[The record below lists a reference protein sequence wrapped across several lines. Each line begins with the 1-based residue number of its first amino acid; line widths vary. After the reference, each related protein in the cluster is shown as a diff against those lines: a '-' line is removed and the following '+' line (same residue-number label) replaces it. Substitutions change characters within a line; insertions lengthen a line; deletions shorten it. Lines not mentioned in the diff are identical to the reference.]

1 PGYPA
6 SEGVDHAAE
15 SASHLDGTDHPA
27 GSASRF
33 RSVPRHPVLD
43 RTDHASEKLRQEEA
57 DGRELSESIP
67 PFRPVAR
74 RMESGR
80 TEPLPVMRGP
90 ARGLRNNQ
98 GVGGA
103 CDLSEADPQESARN
117 EAGVADSASVL
128 PAAGE
133 TVAQASRER
142 QVRVV
147 GSHGDLRGVRRPVA
161 DGFTPP
167 ARGGAQ
173 EGRTPRRKRKGEAP
187 GGPRARRAAT
197 GKRPH
202 LYLVPPLD
210 EDALSGPSRWGR
222 SDGGPVRT
230 GERPAEA

>member
-1 PGYPA
+1 RSAWQHPALDGADRSGGPVSRFRSAGEHHTLEVTDHTAGPASQFCPEPGYPA

-90 ARGLRNNQ
+90 ARGFRNNQ

-133 TVAQASRER
+133 TVA
-142 QVRVV
+142 
-147 GSHGDLRGVRRPVA
+147 
-161 DGFTPP
+161 
-167 ARGGAQ
+167 
-173 EGRTPRRKRKGEAP
+173 
-187 GGPRARRAAT
+187 
-197 GKRPH
+197 
-202 LYLVPPLD
+202 
-210 EDALSGPSRWGR
+210 
-222 SDGGPVRT
+222 
-230 GERPAEA
+230 